1 MSVLG
6 ERARLRAIEV
16 ARELVEHHD
25 EGQHRLGRGAPRLEL
40 AARGRCVQLP
50 EAPPDLGV
58 ELVVLAEPLRARA
71 SARIA
76 RTEPEIE
83 DCVGARDQSAARP
96 ASTRGPRTAPG
107 LGAVPLAAAVAL
119 D

>member
-6 ERARLRAIEV
+6 ERARLRAMEV
-16 ARELVEHHD
+16 AREVVEQHD
-25 EGQHRLGRGAPRLEL
+25 EGQQRLGRGAPRLEL

-83 DCVGARDQSAARP
+83 DCVGVRDQSDEWT
-96 ASTRGPRTAPG
+96 ASPRGTRTERLPRGSPCG
-107 LGAVPLAAAVAL
+107 RNG
-119 D
+119 